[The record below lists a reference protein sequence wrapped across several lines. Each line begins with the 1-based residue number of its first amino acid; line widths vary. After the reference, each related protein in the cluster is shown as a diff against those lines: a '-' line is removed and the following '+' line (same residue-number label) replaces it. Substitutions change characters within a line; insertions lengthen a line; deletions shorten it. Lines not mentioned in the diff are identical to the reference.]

1 MQTEAP
7 NQAESDEK
15 RGQVAGLICYTLWGL
30 LPLLFHAAARAGA
43 SPFEIVAWRAIWSLP
58 LALLLVIL
66 VGRGAGLRALAA
78 APKELRALFLSALL
92 IGFNWSLYVWAV
104 DNGQTISA
112 SLGYYINPLLN
123 MLAGA
128 LLFRERIDRAGHI
141 AIALAAIG
149 VAMQG
154 AALGTFPFVSLAL
167 GASFCA
173 YGVVHKRIRADAQT
187 GLLVEC
193 AILLLPA
200 VAYALWLEHTGTGV
214 FGRRGDATGLLLFC
228 GPATVLPLVAFGFAA
243 QRVKLTVLGF
253 MQFIAPTLQFAIGL
267 ADGET
272 VTPLS
277 AASFLFIWAG
287 VAVFALGARRRML
300 ATRRPILLED

>member
-1 MQTEAP
+1 MQTD
-7 NQAESDEK
+7 SDEP
-15 RGQVAGLICYTLWGL
+15 RGQAAGLICYTLWGL

-66 VGRGAGLRALAA
+66 VGRGAGLRALAT
-78 APKELRALFLSALL
+78 APKELRALLVSALL
-92 IGFNWSLYVWAV
+92 IGCNWSLYVWAV

-123 MLAGA
+123 MLVGA
-128 LLFRERIDRAGHI
+128 VLFGERIDRSGQV

-149 VAMQG
+149 VTIQG
-154 AALGTFPFVSLAL
+154 AALGTFPWVSLLL
-167 GASFCA
+167 GSSFCA
-173 YGVVHKRIRADAQT
+173 YGVVHKKIRADPQT

-200 VAYALWLEHTGTGV
+200 VAYALWLEHAGVGV
-214 FGRRGDATGLLLFC
+214 FGRRGEATALLLFC
-228 GPATVLPLVAFGFAA
+228 GPATVIPLVAFAFAA

-253 MQFIAPTLQFAIGL
+253 MQFVSPTLQFAIGL
-267 ADGET
+267 TDGET

-287 VAVFALGARRRML
+287 VAVFALGVRRRML
-300 ATRRPILLED
+300 ATTRHPILLED

>member
-1 MQTEAP
+1 MQTE
-7 NQAESDEK
+7 SDEQ
-15 RGQVAGLICYTLWGL
+15 RGQAAGLICYTLWGL

-58 LALLLVIL
+58 LVLALVIL
-66 VGRGAGLRALAA
+66 VGRGAGLRTLAA
-78 APKELRALFLSALL
+78 APKELRALFVSALL
-92 IGFNWSLYVWAV
+92 IGSNWTLYVWAV

-112 SLGYYINPLLN
+112 SLGYYINPLMN

-128 LLFRERIDRAGHI
+128 VLFGERIDRAGHI

-149 VAMQG
+149 VAIQG
-154 AALGTFPFVSLAL
+154 AALGTFPWVSVAL

-173 YGVVHKRIRADAQT
+173 YGVVHKRTRADAQT

-193 AILLLPA
+193 AVLLLPA
-200 VAYALWLEHTGTGV
+200 VAYAGWVEHSGAGV
-214 FGRRGDATGLLLFC
+214 FGHRSDATALLLVC
-228 GPATVLPLVAFGFAA
+228 GPATVLPLVAFAFAA

-253 MQFIAPTLQFAIGL
+253 MQFISPTIQFAIGL

-272 VTPLS
+272 ITPLGM
-277 AASFLFIWAG
+277 ASFLLIWAG
-287 VAVFALGARRRML
+287 VAVLALGARRRML
-300 ATRRPILLED
+300 ASIRRPILLED

>member
-1 MQTEAP
+1 MQTD
-7 NQAESDEK
+7 SDGQ
-15 RGQVAGLICYTLWGL
+15 RGQAAGLICYTLWGL

-58 LALLLVIL
+58 LTLLLVIL
-66 VGRGAGLRALAA
+66 IGRGAGLRALVGV
-78 APKELRALFLSALL
+78 PKELWALLLSALL
-92 IGFNWSLYVWAV
+92 IGCNWSLYVWAV

-112 SLGYYINPLLN
+112 SLGYYINPLMN

-128 LLFRERIDRAGHI
+128 MLFGERIDRSGHV

-149 VAMQG
+149 VAIQG
-154 AALGTFPFVSLAL
+154 AAMGTFPWVSLLL
-167 GASFCA
+167 GSSFCA
-173 YGVVHKRIRADAQT
+173 YGVIHKQIRADAQT
-187 GLLVEC
+187 SLLVEC
-193 AILLLPA
+193 AILLAPA
-200 VAYALWLEHTGTGV
+200 IAYALWLEHTGTGV
-214 FGRRGDATGLLLFC
+214 FGRRGEATALLLFC
-228 GPATVLPLVAFGFAA
+228 GPATVLPLVAFAFAA

-253 MQFIAPTLQFAIGL
+253 MQFISPTLQFAIGL

-287 VAVFALGARRRML
+287 VAVFAFGARRRML
-300 ATRRPILLED
+300 ASMRRPILLED

>member
-1 MQTEAP
+1 MQID
-7 NQAESDEK
+7 SDEQ
-15 RGQVAGLICYTLWGL
+15 RGQAAGLICYTLWGL
-30 LPLLFHAAARAGA
+30 LPLLFHAAARAGT

-66 VGRGAGLRALAA
+66 VGHGAGFRALAA
-78 APKELRALFLSALL
+78 APKELRALLVSALL
-92 IGFNWSLYVWAV
+92 IGCNWSLYVWAV

-128 LLFRERIDRAGHI
+128 VLFGERIDRPGQI
-141 AIALAAIG
+141 AIALAVIG
-149 VAMQG
+149 VTIQG
-154 AALGTFPFVSLAL
+154 AALGTFPWVSLLL
-167 GASFCA
+167 GSSFCA
-173 YGVVHKRIRADAQT
+173 YGVVHKKIRADAQT

-200 VAYALWLEHTGTGV
+200 VAYALWLEHADMGV
-214 FGRRGDATGLLLFC
+214 FGRRSEATALLLFC
-228 GPATVLPLVAFGFAA
+228 GPATVIPLVAFAFAA

-253 MQFIAPTLQFAIGL
+253 MQFISPTLQFAIGL

-300 ATRRPILLED
+300 ATTRRPILLED

>member
-1 MQTEAP
+1 MQTD
-7 NQAESDEK
+7 SDQQ
-15 RGQVAGLICYTLWGL
+15 RGQAAGLICYTLWGL
-30 LPLLFHAAARAGA
+30 LPLLFHAAAHAGA

-78 APKELRALFLSALL
+78 APKEQRALVISALL
-92 IGFNWSLYVWAV
+92 IGCNWSLYVWAV
-104 DNGQTISA
+104 NNGQTISA
-112 SLGYYINPLLN
+112 SLGYYINPLMN

-128 LLFRERIDRAGHI
+128 VLFGERIDRAGHV

-154 AALGTFPFVSLAL
+154 AALGTFPFVSMAL

-173 YGVVHKRIRADAQT
+173 YGVVHKQVRADAQT

-193 AILLLPA
+193 AVLLLPA
-200 VAYALWLEHTGTGV
+200 AAYALWLEHTGIGV
-214 FGRRGDATGLLLFC
+214 FGRRGEATALLLFC
-228 GPATVLPLVAFGFAA
+228 GPATILPLVAFAFAA

-253 MQFIAPTLQFAIGL
+253 MQFISPTLQFAIGL
-267 ADGET
+267 AAGEK
-272 VTPLS
+272 VTPLTM
-277 AASFLFIWAG
+277 ASFLFIWAG
-287 VAVFALGARRRML
+287 VAVFALGARRRMVA
-300 ATRRPILLED
+300 ATRRLILLED

>member
-1 MQTEAP
+1 MQTE
-7 NQAESDEK
+7 SDEQ
-15 RGQVAGLICYTLWGL
+15 RGQAAGLICYTLWGL

-58 LALLLVIL
+58 LVLLLVIL

-78 APKELRALFLSALL
+78 EPKELRALFVSALL
-92 IGFNWSLYVWAV
+92 IGFNWTLYVWAV

-112 SLGYYINPLLN
+112 SLGYYINPLMN

-128 LLFRERIDRAGHI
+128 LLFGERIDRFGHI
-141 AIALAAIG
+141 AIGLAAIG
-149 VAMQG
+149 VAIQG
-154 AALGTFPFVSLAL
+154 AALGTFPFVSVAL
-167 GASFCA
+167 GASFCT

-200 VAYALWLEHTGTGV
+200 VAYALWLEHAGTGV
-214 FGRRGDATGLLLFC
+214 FGRRGEATALLLFC
-228 GPATVLPLVAFGFAA
+228 GPATVLPLVAFAFAA

-253 MQFIAPTLQFAIGL
+253 MQFISPTLQFAIGL
-267 ADGET
+267 ADGEKI
-272 VTPLS
+272 TPLS
-277 AASFLFIWAG
+277 EASFLFIWAG
-287 VAVFALGARRRML
+287 VAVFAFGARRRMVA

>member
-1 MQTEAP
+1 MQTE
-7 NQAESDEK
+7 SDEQ

-58 LALLLVIL
+58 LVLALVFL
-66 VGRGAGLRALAA
+66 VGRGAGLRAILAE
-78 APKELRALFLSALL
+78 PKELRALFVSALL
-92 IGFNWSLYVWAV
+92 IGFNWTLYVWAV

-112 SLGYYINPLLN
+112 SLGYYINPLMN

-128 LLFRERIDRAGHI
+128 LLFGERIDRPGQI
-141 AIALAAIG
+141 AIGLAAIG
-149 VAMQG
+149 VAIQG
-154 AALGTFPFVSLAL
+154 AALGTFPFVSVAL

-173 YGVVHKRIRADAQT
+173 YGVVHKRTRADAQT
-187 GLLVEC
+187 GLLIEC

-200 VAYALWLEHTGTGV
+200 IAYAGWVEHGGMGV
-214 FGRRGDATGLLLFC
+214 FGHRSGATALLLVC
-228 GPATVLPLVAFGFAA
+228 GPATVLPLVAFAFAA

-253 MQFIAPTLQFAIGL
+253 MQFISPTIQFAIGL

-272 VTPLS
+272 VTPLGM
-277 AASFLFIWAG
+277 ASFFFIWAG
-287 VAVFALGARRRML
+287 VAVFALGARRRMM
-300 ATRRPILLED
+300 ASVRRPVLLED